1 MKKKL
6 NILVLIVAIIS
17 LLMLNYFKREIL
29 IPRNVMLLFY
39 SVFILIIALAL
50 AQEVFKFFKSDKTNK
65 SKSFSKAN
73 KIINLIVGV
82 SATLF
87 VIGVQLNTSSAVV
100 KWAAGLSFFS
110 IAGVLY
116 LLYFQ
121 PKLNTV
127 DSSKLTWMPLYIA
140 FCTIFVLLLY
150 KLNGFSLY

>member
-6 NILVLIVAIIS
+6 NILVLIVATIS

-39 SVFILIIALAL
+39 WVFVLIIALAFL
-50 AQEVFKFFKSDKTNK
+50 QEVFKFLKSDKSYRNK
-65 SKSFSKAN
+65 IFSKAN
-73 KIINLIVGV
+73 RIINLIVGV

-87 VIGVQLNTSSAVV
+87 FIVVQLNNSFVVV
-100 KWAAGLSFFS
+100 KWAAGLSFFA

-127 DSSKLTWMPLYIA
+127 DSSKLTWMPLYFA
-140 FCTIFVLLLY
+140 FCTIFVLLLC
-150 KLNGFSLY
+150 KLNGISLY